1 MTRSARS
8 KSVRLT
14 ALVLGLAALLCGGA
28 PRIARAADARL
39 DQAIENLLKAQAFLE
54 ASDTGG
60 SPKVQRKFDRHV
72 QRAINL
78 ILRAIDQVE
87 TAKEVSDEA
96 SQP

>member
-8 KSVRLT
+8 KSVWLT
-14 ALVLGLAALLCGGA
+14 ALVLGLATLLCAGT
-28 PRIARAADARL
+28 PRIARGADQRL
-39 DQAIENLLKAQAFLE
+39 DQAIENVAKAQALLE
-54 ASDTGG
+54 ASDTDG

-87 TAKEVSDEA
+87 TAKEISDEA
-96 SQP
+96 IQP